1 MTHGF
6 RKQHLEVLPLD
17 GRGVL
22 KLVDHHM
29 LELGTN
35 LLENKRRV
43 AAINERVEQLL
54 GVAQQETVIC
64 LVNLA
69 YLFLNAA

>member
-1 MTHGF
+1 
-6 RKQHLEVLPLD
+6 
-17 GRGVL
+17 
-22 KLVDHHM
+22 M

-54 GVAQQETVIC
+54 GVAQQKAVIC
-64 LVNLA
+64 LVNIA
-69 YLFLNAA
+69 YLPFNTA

>member
-1 MTHGF
+1 
-6 RKQHLEVLPLD
+6 
-17 GRGVL
+17 
-22 KLVDHHM
+22 M

-54 GVAQQETVIC
+54 GVAQQEAVIS